1 MKQVWQLPDIIDLE
15 YFLNLDRRIEEEE
28 GEDALIK
35 RDRALYLKR
44 LKGKDAAGTAILL
57 RQWLDSMRKHHADGL
72 LPGKLWYEAYRL
84 ASILALCIGAVMG
97 AGVALS
103 LLVYNGREPINVS
116 IFLLVLVFSQLFL
129 VILTTIFL
137 ILSRFSNWDKA
148 ARPAISLVS
157 RLFSLLLKWLASK
170 IPVKSLQDFQAA
182 IGNMRMMRQVYGSVY
197 IWPFFLLIQLF
208 GTGFNLGALAATLLR
223 ITCVDLAFG
232 WQSTLELGPDTAYSI
247 VRFLAAPWA
256 WMLPPGVG
264 FPDAGQIAGSRM
276 ILKEGIYHLATTDL
290 VSWWPFLCMCILV
303 YGLLPR
309 LGLFVFGQFML
320 RRSLRQINFEAAR
333 FRPVIRRMTVE
344 TLSTSGLTEQ
354 VTIKG
359 KSPVTDKSGSNIEQE
374 VEKTGNEAGGVSKS
388 FLPQPALVL
397 VPEDIAEV
405 LDRESLERFGHKA
418 GFNVTET
425 EVVDEECQIEKE
437 PCGQAIRSRLQEHIG
452 PVVVVREAWMPPLR
466 ETIDFLK
473 QVRRMS
479 RQDNAIII
487 LLAGRPE
494 PDGGLR
500 SAARQDVE
508 QWQRQVAAIGD
519 PCMMVMEFDLT

>member
-1 MKQVWQLPDIIDLE
+1 MKQAWQLPDIIDLE
-15 YFLNLDRRIEEEE
+15 YFLNLDRRVEQEE
-28 GEDALIK
+28 GEDALIQ
-35 RDRALYLKR
+35 RDRALYLKH
-44 LKGKDAAGTAILL
+44 LKASDAAGPAILL
-57 RQWLDSMRKHHADGL
+57 RLWLDAMRKRHAANL
-72 LPGKLWYEAYRL
+72 LPGRLWDEAYQL
-84 ASILALCIGAVMG
+84 ASIFALCIGAVMG

-103 LLVYNGREPINVS
+103 LLVYNGREPVNVS

-129 VILTTIFL
+129 VGLTIIFL
-137 ILSRFSNWDKA
+137 ILNSFRNRDKVPH
-148 ARPAISLVS
+148 PAISLVS

-170 IPVKSLQDFQAA
+170 IPVKSLQEFQAA
-182 IGNMRMMRQVYGSVY
+182 VGNMRMMGQVYGSVY

-208 GTGFNLGALAATLLR
+208 GIGFNLGALSATLLR

-232 WQSTLELGPDTAYSI
+232 WQSTLEFGPYTAYSI

-256 WMLPPGVG
+256 WLLPQGAG
-264 FPDAGQIAGSRM
+264 FPDAAQIEGSRM
-276 ILKEGIYHLATTDL
+276 ILKEGIYHLATKDL
-290 VSWWPFLCMCILV
+290 VSWWPFLCMCMLV

-309 LGLFVFGQFML
+309 IGLFVLGRFML
-320 RRSLRQINFEAAR
+320 RRSLRQINFNTAR
-333 FRPVIRRMTVE
+333 FRPVIRRMTLE

-354 VTIKG
+354 ETPQAKLH
-359 KSPVTDKSGSNIEQE
+359 VTDNHGSTDEQTMEQTGADTQKSN
-374 VEKTGNEAGGVSKS
+374 NPA
-388 FLPQPALVL
+388 LYQPALVL
-397 VPEDIAEV
+397 VPEDLAEM
-405 LDRESLERFGHKA
+405 LERESLERFGLKA

-425 EVVDEECQIEKE
+425 DVVDEECQIEKE
-437 PCGQAIRSRLQEHIG
+437 PCGEEIRSRLQEHSG

-473 QVRRMS
+473 QIRRMS

-500 SAARQDVE
+500 SATRQDVE

-519 PCMMVMEFDLT
+519 PGMMVMEFDLT